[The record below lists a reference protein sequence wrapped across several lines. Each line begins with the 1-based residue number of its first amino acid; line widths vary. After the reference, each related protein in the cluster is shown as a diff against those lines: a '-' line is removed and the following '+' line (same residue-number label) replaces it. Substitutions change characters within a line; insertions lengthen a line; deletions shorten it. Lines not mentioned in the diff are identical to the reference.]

1 MSSYMLAVCVC
12 FGLVAIGEIISYF
25 TKAVVPSM
33 AGALILYLIFIWIG
47 MPQTYPETAGFTTI
61 GDMAF
66 LMLCVG
72 LGTNVA
78 PAEYIKNIKSV
89 VMAFVA
95 VVFALVFT
103 VGIGGIFFGF
113 DTMLAGAGACCG
125 GGAIS
130 GIAALSK
137 LNQLGLVGL
146 LSVPTIL
153 IVSVDPLGQPISS
166 FILRK
171 YAKRLNAEDAY
182 LLEKKVQ
189 HGEMDKHPV
198 RLTKDGI
205 PYGSEEN
212 PSPFFRAWIPS
223 KLEAD
228 GVVLL
233 EMALTV
239 WAGVELE
246 KLTTISSFLW
256 VFLLGILGCTIGL
269 FRMNLFDERSHSAGF
284 LTVLIIGYLFT
295 SMNGITPQSVL
306 SVLPAVI
313 ALIVLSAIGLALGGY
328 ISGKLM
334 GYDPIL
340 SAAAGVG
347 IMFLFPGITII
358 SNEVSARVARN
369 DEEKK
374 FIYGKIAPSMYIMG
388 NAGFL
393 FGLLGTVT
401 ILLPLLAKF

>member
-12 FGLVAIGEIISYF
+12 FGLVAIGEVISYF

-33 AGALILYLIFIWIG
+33 AGALILYLILIWCG

-72 LGTNVA
+72 IGTNVA
-78 PAEYIKNIKSV
+78 PAEYVKNIKSV
-89 VMAFVA
+89 LMALVS
-95 VVFALVFT
+95 VVFALAFT

-130 GIAALSK
+130 GIAAISK
-137 LNQLGLVGL
+137 LNSLGLTGL
-146 LSVPTIL
+146 LAVPTIM
-153 IVSVDPLGQPISS
+153 IVTVDPLGQPIAS
-166 FILRK
+166 FVLRK

-182 LLEKKVQ
+182 LLEKAAKI
-189 HGEMDKHPV
+189 EDTTPV
-198 RLTKDGI
+198 RLTKAGV

-212 PSPFFRAWIPS
+212 PSPFFPAWIPS

-233 EMALTV
+233 EMALAV
-239 WAGVELE
+239 WAGVALE
-246 KLTTISSFLW
+246 SLTTISSFLW
-256 VFLLGILGCTIGL
+256 AFILGIVGCTIGL

-306 SVLPAVI
+306 SVLPAIV
-313 ALIVLSAIGLALGGY
+313 ALIILSALGLGLGGY
-328 ISGKLM
+328 LSGKML
-334 GYDPIL
+334 GYDPVL
-340 SAAAGVG
+340 SAAAGIG
-347 IMFLFPGITII
+347 IMFLFPGITIVSDEI
-358 SNEVSARVARN
+358 SARAAR
-369 DEEKK
+369 DEEERK
-374 FIYGKIAPSMYIMG
+374 FIHGKIAPSMYIMG
-388 NAGFL
+388 NTGFL

-401 ILLPLLAKF
+401 ILLPLLAKFH

>member
-12 FGLVAIGEIISYF
+12 FGLVAVGEIISYL

-33 AGALILYLIFIWIG
+33 AGALILYLILIWLG
-47 MPQTYPETAGFTTI
+47 MPQTYPEKAGFTTI

-72 LGTNVA
+72 IGTNVA
-78 PAEYIKNIKSV
+78 PAEYVKNIKSV
-89 VMAFVA
+89 LMALVS

-130 GIAALSK
+130 GIAAIDK
-137 LNQLGLVGL
+137 LNALGLTKL
-146 LSVPTIL
+146 LAVPTIM
-153 IVSVDPLGQPISS
+153 IISVDPLGQPIAS
-166 FILRK
+166 FVLRK

-182 LLEKKVQ
+182 LLEKAAKLDD
-189 HGEMDKHPV
+189 EKPV
-198 RLTKDGI
+198 KLTKDGI

-212 PSPFFRAWIPS
+212 PSPFCRAWIPS

-233 EMALTV
+233 EMALAV
-239 WAGVELE
+239 WAGVGLE
-246 KLTTISSFLW
+246 SLTHISSFLW
-256 VFLLGILGCTIGL
+256 AFLLGILGCTIGL
-269 FRMNLFDERSHSAGF
+269 FRMNLFDERSHSSGF
-284 LTVLIIGYLFT
+284 LTVLIIAYLFT
-295 SMNGITPQSVL
+295 SMNGITPHSVL

-313 ALIVLSAIGLALGGY
+313 ALIILSALGLGLGGY
-328 ISGKLM
+328 LSGKML
-334 GYDPIL
+334 GYDPVL
-340 SAAAGVG
+340 SAAAGIG
-347 IMFLFPGITII
+347 IMFLFPGITIV
-358 SNEVSARVARN
+358 SDEVSARAAR
-369 DEEKK
+369 DEEERK
-374 FIYGKIAPSMYIMG
+374 FIHGKIAPSMYIMG
-388 NAGFL
+388 NTGFL

-401 ILLPLLAKF
+401 ILLPLLTKF